1 MEQNMNVITVNFTDD
16 SVLDEI
22 QYSQFDQQVLYTL
35 EKKAFGFEVKHKLQ
49 ILRKDFES
57 LNSNEWLTDTIIEAY
72 FLTWVDSQNCMF

>member
-1 MEQNMNVITVNFTDD
+1 MNVITVNFTDD

-35 EKKAFGFEVKHKLQ
+35 EKKVFGFEVKHKLQ

-57 LNSNEWLTDTIIEAY
+57 LNSKRFLIKMLVTI
-72 FLTWVDSQNCMF
+72 VNQ

>member
-1 MEQNMNVITVNFTDD
+1 MEQNMNVITANFSDD

-35 EKKAFGFEVKHKLQ
+35 EKKVFGFEVKHKLQ

-57 LNSNEWLTDTIIEAY
+57 LNSKRFLIKMLVTI
-72 FLTWVDSQNCMF
+72 VNQ

>member
-35 EKKAFGFEVKHKLQ
+35 EKKAFGFEVK
-49 ILRKDFES
+49 FS
-57 LNSNEWLTDTIIEAY
+57 
-72 FLTWVDSQNCMF
+72 

>member
-1 MEQNMNVITVNFTDD
+1 MEQNMNVITANFTDD

-35 EKKAFGFEVKHKLQ
+35 EKKVFGFEVKHKLQ

-57 LNSNEWLTDTIIEAY
+57 LNSKRFLIKMLVTI
-72 FLTWVDSQNCMF
+72 VNQ